1 MKMKAVM
8 KIDPVT
14 NKIIGSYTSIAQAA
28 ALSYISATAICM
40 CAKGKI
46 KTAGGYK
53 WKYTNDV
60 NVLLSHKN

>member
-14 NKIIGSYTSIAQAA
+14 NKIIGSYASIAQAA
-28 ALSYISATAICM
+28 ALTYVSSTAICM

-46 KTAGGYK
+46 KTAGGYI
-53 WKYTNDV
+53 WKYKNDV
-60 NVLLSHKN
+60 NVFVIT

>member
-28 ALSYISATAICM
+28 CLSYVSATAICM

-46 KTAGGYK
+46 KTAGGYI
-53 WKYTNDV
+53 WKYKAERN
-60 NVLLSHKN
+60 

>member
-28 ALSYISATAICM
+28 ALTYISAAAICT
-40 CAKGKI
+40 CAKGRT
-46 KTAGGYK
+46 KTAGGYI
-53 WKYTNDV
+53 WKYKKDV
-60 NVLLSHKN
+60 NVYVIT